1 MAGYRRPG
9 ARRRRKY
16 QVRPALLFAAA
27 AAVVILIVV
36 LIVHGANGGS
46 DNVAKKPPATATPEP
61 TPEILETAEP
71 TLEPTPTPEPTR
83 NPNVGYAPKPTPM
96 AEGYLPIFK
105 KAETDEKVICVT
117 VDDFFQFKN
126 ARKIIDVAIE
136 NGAKLTLFP
145 IGKNVLREELQDTLR
160 YAHENGM
167 EIENHTLEHKR
178 HFQMDD
184 ATFER
189 QIYLQCL
196 CVDKVLGVDYQEHFV
211 RPFGGDGRDDQRL
224 HQYAKQIGMVGI
236 AHWNVSGS
244 GTGLQKLIAGL
255 APGNIY
261 LFHTTDKDTAK
272 LQEFIPAAVQ
282 AGYKLV
288 TLNEMFG
295 YPENETSPQTVAP
308 EDREMLK
315 LEAFTYTPRD
325 YKKGN
330 YAWRIYQMQERLIE
344 LGYLDGEPDG
354 MYGDGTAKAV
364 SQFQKKN
371 GLEATGTADPETQDL
386 IFSDDAKKK

>member
-1 MAGYRRPG
+1 MAGYTRPG
-9 ARRRRKY
+9 NRRRRRA
-16 QVRPALLFAAA
+16 QRQPVLLLAAA
-27 AAVVILIVV
+27 AAVVILVVV
-36 LIVHGANGGS
+36 LIVHGATGGS
-46 DNVAKKPPATATPEP
+46 DKVAQQPQATATP
-61 TPEILETAEP
+61 EP
-71 TLEPTPTPEPTR
+71 TLEPTPTPEPTLE
-83 NPNVGYAPKPTPM
+83 PTPTPEPTLEANVGYAPKPTAM
-96 AEGYLPIFK
+96 AAGYLPIFK

-126 ARKIIDVAIE
+126 ARTIIDVAIA

-160 YAHENGM
+160 YAHDNGM
-167 EIENHTLEHKR
+167 EIENHTYEHKR
-178 HFQMDD
+178 HYQMDD
-184 ATFER
+184 AAFER

-224 HQYAKQIGMVGI
+224 HQYARQIGMVGI

-244 GTGLQKLIAGL
+244 GTGLEKLIAGL

-295 YPENETSPQTVAP
+295 YPENETSVQTVAP
-308 EDREMLK
+308 EDRELLK

-330 YAWRIYQMQERLIE
+330 YAWRIYQMQEKLIE

-354 MYGDGTAKAV
+354 IYGDGTAKAISV
-364 SQFQKKN
+364 FQGKN
-371 GLEATGTADPETQDL
+371 GLEVTGTADPETQDV
-386 IFSDDAKKK
+386 IFSGNAKKK

>member
-1 MAGYRRPG
+1 MAGYTRPG
-9 ARRRRKY
+9 NRRRRRA
-16 QVRPALLFAAA
+16 QRQPVLLLAAA
-27 AAVVILIVV
+27 AAVVILVVV
-36 LIVHGANGGS
+36 LIVRLATGGS
-46 DNVAKKPPATATPEP
+46 DKVAQQPQATATPEP
-61 TPEILETAEP
+61 TPEVQQTPGP
-71 TLEPTPTPEPTR
+71 TLEPTPTPEPT
-83 NPNVGYAPKPTPM
+83 PEANVGYAPKPTAM
-96 AEGYLPIFK
+96 AAGYLPIFK
-105 KAETDEKVICVT
+105 KAETDEKVVCVT

-126 ARKIIDVAIE
+126 ARTIIDVAIA

-160 YAHENGM
+160 YAHDNGM
-167 EIENHTLEHKR
+167 EIENHTYEHKR
-178 HFQMDD
+178 HYQMDD

-224 HQYAKQIGMVGI
+224 HQYARQIGMVGI

-244 GTGLQKLIAGL
+244 GTGLEKLIAGL

-272 LQEFIPAAVQ
+272 LQKFIPAAVQ

-295 YPENETSPQTVAP
+295 YPENETSVQTVAP
-308 EDREMLK
+308 EDRELLK

-330 YAWRIYQMQERLIE
+330 YAWRIYQMQEELIE

-354 MYGDGTAKAV
+354 IYGDGTAKAISV
-364 SQFQKKN
+364 FQGKN
-371 GLEATGTADPETQDL
+371 GLEATGTADPETQDV
-386 IFSDDAKKK
+386 IFSGNAKKK